1 MDIMSI
7 TYRNLYSEMMT
18 FFIATDHIMI
28 IFKSILWY
36 WANIKYLK
44 FYGVWF
50 WHSLLRWKIFHFVT
64 YRPKLCLLPIQRCF
78 SYFLSNK
85 THGMINEYEF
95 DLFLK
100 SFEIDKRIS
109 IRRKLAHFD
118 WNVREDYWIFIWF
131 IGYSFATN
139 ERVRVVIR
147 MFLLKIDHFVW
158 PSSR

>member
-50 WHSLLRWKIFHFVT
+50 WHSLLRWKIFHLVT
-64 YRPKLCLLPIQRCF
+64 YRPKLCSLPIQRCF
-78 SYFLSNK
+78 VYFFFSNIW
-85 THGMINEYEF
+85 HQYNEFEF

-100 SFEIDKRIS
+100 SFEIDWEFPFVGSWRIL
-109 IRRKLAHFD
+109 IETYARIIEYAFD
-118 WNVREDYWIFIWF
+118 LL
-131 IGYSFATN
+131 
-139 ERVRVVIR
+139 VIHLQR
-147 MFLLKIDHFVW
+147 MKELGLLYGCFF
-158 PSSR
+158 